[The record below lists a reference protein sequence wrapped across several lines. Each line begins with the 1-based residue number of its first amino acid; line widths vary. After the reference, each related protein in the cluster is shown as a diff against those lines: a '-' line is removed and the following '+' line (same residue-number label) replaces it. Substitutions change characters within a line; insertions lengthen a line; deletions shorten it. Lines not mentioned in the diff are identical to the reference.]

1 MKKLFFVKKNV
12 NEPTGT
18 DNWIEMNVDE
28 FKKFIETEAGRNR
41 RNNFAPL
48 LGFGTG
54 DADYYIETTREEV
67 SKIRKDN
74 NRHAY
79 LKKLEMESGFVTV
92 SLNELDLFGE
102 NEQEDRIVDMTAFVD
117 KIFIAKET
125 SLEIQKAL
133 SMLTDKQRDIIC
145 SLVYTDEPVRVID
158 YAKTHNMTSAAVIQ
172 TKERALKQ
180 LKKILI
186 NFGIG
191 G

>member
-1 MKKLFFVKKNV
+1 MKKLFFVKKDV

-18 DNWIEMNVDE
+18 NNWIEMNVDE
-28 FKKFIETEAGRNR
+28 FKKFISTEEGKARK
-41 RNNFAPL
+41 NNFAPL

-74 NRHAY
+74 NHHAY

-117 KIFIAKET
+117 KSFIEKET